1 MPKTKKEQIVYGIM
15 MVLVMVYGMIC
26 YNISIN
32 MGGLNNQVFLFAL
45 GDLIYMA
52 PIALIVESLFVSK
65 IAMKNAFNIIKPE
78 ENNMLFIIAMS
89 SCTVMLMCPI
99 MSFIATIIHHGINI
113 DFIANW
119 FQAIVLNFP
128 MALFY
133 QLFFAGPLVRFIFS
147 KIFKE
152 KK

>member
-1 MPKTKKEQIVYGIM
+1 MPKTKKEQIIYGIM

-65 IAMKNAFNIIKPE
+65 IALMKARQKQKPE
-78 ENNMLFIIAMS
+78 
-89 SCTVMLMCPI
+89 
-99 MSFIATIIHHGINI
+99 SFGYPKGTIPKQHPK
-113 DFIANW
+113 
-119 FQAIVLNFP
+119 L
-128 MALFY
+128 
-133 QLFFAGPLVRFIFS
+133 
-147 KIFKE
+147 
-152 KK
+152 